1 MTADHPDE
9 QPQAT
14 GLTPDR
20 IKKLRKANVANI
32 TKKVLRGQ
40 ILTRQELQILEE
52 AQREGSAG
60 ATDAAPNEPTFAKN
74 QVELARF
81 LGVDRKTVQRW
92 VKEDD
97 APLPRPNGQYHIADW
112 RAWASEHGRK
122 PADNTP
128 SQTALKASNL
138 LLQNQKL
145 EIQLKILAKEY
156 VPVADVKTLGARL
169 GMAVRKVVTTLHR
182 MAPEIAGMTVQE
194 AEALLKAKEDEIME
208 QFQMIDEGVEEMR
221 AVDGAAIAMPKGS
234 SSEE

>member
-9 QPQAT
+9 QPQAS

-20 IKKLRKANVANI
+20 IKKLFKANLANI
-32 TKKVLRGQ
+32 TKKVVRGQ
-40 ILTRQELQILEE
+40 TLSRQELLILEE
-52 AQREGSAG
+52 AQRDGGGGGDAG
-60 ATDAAPNEPTFAKN
+60 AKPNEPTFAKN

-97 APLPRPNGQYHIADW
+97 APIPRPNGQYHIGDW
-112 RAWASEHGRK
+112 RAWATERGRK
-122 PADNTP
+122 PSDNTP

-138 LLQNQKL
+138 LLQNRKL

-169 GMAVRKVVTTLHR
+169 GSAVRKVVTSLHR
-182 MAPEIAGMTVQE
+182 MAPEIAGMNVQE
-194 AEALLKAKEDEIME
+194 AEALLKQKEDEIME
-208 QFQMIDEGVEEMR
+208 QFQMIDAGVEELK
-221 AVDGAAIAMPKGS
+221 AVDGAEVATPNGS
-234 SSEE
+234 GE